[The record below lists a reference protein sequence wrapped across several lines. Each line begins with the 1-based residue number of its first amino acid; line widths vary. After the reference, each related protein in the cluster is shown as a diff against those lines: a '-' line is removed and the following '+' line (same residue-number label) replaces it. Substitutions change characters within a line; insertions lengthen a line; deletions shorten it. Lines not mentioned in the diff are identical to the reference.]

1 MEGIIKY
8 FAMGFFGFFVFMILG
23 GLFVLMCM
31 WLLAAA

>member
-8 FAMGFFGFFVFMILG
+8 FAMGLLGFFIFMILG
-23 GLFVLMCM
+23 GLFTLMCM